1 LRERIVADVVLGAL
15 LAKLRA
21 VEESGAGLLSET
33 SVTAV
38 DRLAIV
44 LGTFR
49 EERLDEILETE
60 ERPEDVERVLELA
73 QTYGL
78 ELSEAEVVVLARV
91 RRFVEERLRLYG
103 PELFAKKTLDVE
115 SGEERGRALKTHS

>member
-1 LRERIVADVVLGAL
+1 MADVVLGAL
-15 LAKLRA
+15 LVKLRA

-103 PELFAKKTLDVE
+103 PELFAKTLDVE
-115 SGEERGRALKTHS
+115 SGEGRGRALRTRG